1 MAQWLGVLIGVPE
14 DRGSI
19 SGTHMTNDYNS
30 NPVFW
35 PLQVCRYFRVW
46 CTGIH
51 KGETSIH
58 IQF

>member
-1 MAQWLGVLIGVPE
+1 MTQWLGVLIGVPE

-35 PLQVCRYFRVW
+35 PLQALPVYGAQAYTKVKHLC
-46 CTGIH
+46 I
-51 KGETSIH
+51 
-58 IQF
+58 

>member
-1 MAQWLGVLIGVPE
+1 MGEMTQWLGVLIGVPE

-35 PLQVCRYFRVW
+35 PLQVLPCVVHRHTQR
-46 CTGIH
+46 
-51 KGETSIH
+51 
-58 IQF
+58 